1 MIQRSLGPH
10 LTALADR
17 MPVVAV
23 TGPCQSGK
31 MTLCKST
38 FPNHPYVSLEP
49 LDMRD
54 FAVQDPQGF
63 LSEYSDGVLLDEIQ
77 RAPDLFSYLQEVV
90 DRGPTPGRFI
100 LTGSQHFG
108 LEAAHP
114 NKSPCSS

>member
-1 MIQRSLGPH
+1 M
-10 LTALADR
+10 
-17 MPVVAV
+17 
-23 TGPCQSGK
+23 GK
-31 MTLCKST
+31 MSLCKST

-100 LTGSQHFG
+100 LT
-108 LEAAHP
+108 AHNTSDWRQLSRTNP
-114 NKSPCSS
+114 LAPRSRTAPHTTANQARRC